1 MCFFVVTP
9 RMSLKTILF
18 QVLCKEFWWMDIDY
32 FFSSSFSLSSYTF
45 PYFRSKPT
53 NEPDSKM
60 GKAFLNMFLFPLSKE
75 RTYLNM
81 SPFHA
86 CAQNCTET
94 KNQPTCIKCRS
105 VPCTDIQEGEHVR
118 SPYHQKLALRET

>member
-1 MCFFVVTP
+1 
-9 RMSLKTILF
+9 
-18 QVLCKEFWWMDIDY
+18 MDIDY

-60 GKAFLNMFLFPLSKE
+60 GKALLNMFLFPLSKE

-81 SPFHA
+81 SPFYA
-86 CAQNCTET
+86 CAQNCTGT
-94 KNQPTCIKCRS
+94 KKSAHMYQMQDGAVHRHPGR
-105 VPCTDIQEGEHVR
+105 
-118 SPYHQKLALRET
+118 